1 MKIASW
7 NVNSVKARLPAVI
20 DWLET
25 AAPDVLALQEI
36 KCTADTFPFLEIE
49 AAGYRATVL
58 GQKTYNGVALI
69 SKSAPGS
76 VHEGLPDDGGDDE
89 QARYVEA
96 VFDGVRVAS
105 IYLPNGNP
113 VESDKFPYKLC
124 WMARLKR
131 HAARLLADEIPT
143 VLGGDFNVIP
153 EPEDCYDPDDWTG
166 DALYRPESRRAF
178 REILYLGWA
187 TPSGR
192 SMRGGAAPSPSGTT
206 SAAAGRGAKA
216 SASTTCC
223 CRRRRW
229 TGWRSAIS
237 TRSPAADRKPP
248 TIRRSGAASLRLLR
262 REICSAATAAKHRNT
277 GQRGCAN
284 LPWPLDNRA
293 FSKPGILSA
302 RRASISETPSPPTA
316 KNEVSR

>member
-7 NVNSVKARLPAVI
+7 NVNSIKARLPAVI
-20 DWLET
+20 DWLAA

-36 KCTADTFPFLEIE
+36 KCTAEAFPYLEIE

-69 SKSAPGS
+69 SKAAPDA
-76 VHEGLPDDGGDDE
+76 VREGLPGDDRDD

-113 VESDKFPYKLC
+113 VASDKFPYKLA

-131 HAARLLADEIPT
+131 HAARLLADEAPT

-153 EPEDCYDPDDWTG
+153 EPEDCYDPEDWAD

-178 REILYLGWA
+178 REILHLGWTDA
-187 TPSGR
+187 FR
-192 SMRGGAAPSPSGTT
+192 SLHARRGAAFTFWDYQR
-206 SAAAGRGAKA
+206 GRWQRGEGI
-216 SASTTCC
+216 
-223 CRRRRW
+223 R
-229 TGWRSAIS
+229 IDHLLL
-237 TRSPAADRKPP
+237 SPAAVDRLEACDIDTGPRARPK
-248 TIRRSGAASLRLLR
+248 ASDHTPIWCRLGPAQEAETLF
-262 REICSAATAAKHRNT
+262 
-277 GQRGCAN
+277 
-284 LPWPLDNRA
+284 RA
-293 FSKPGILSA
+293 PG
-302 RRASISETPSPPTA
+302 EDG
-316 KNEVSR
+316 

>member
-36 KCTADTFPFLEIE
+36 KCTADAFPHLEIE
-49 AAGYRATVL
+49 AAGYRAAVL

-69 SKSAPGS
+69 SKAAPDS
-76 VHEGLPDDGGDDE
+76 LREGLPGDGEDD

-113 VESDKFPYKLC
+113 VESDKFPYKLA
-124 WMARLKR
+124 WMARLRR
-131 HAARLLADEIPT
+131 HAVRLLADEVPT

-153 EPEDCYDPDDWTG
+153 EPEDCYDPGDWAG

-178 REILYLGWA
+178 REILYLGWTDA
-187 TPSGR
+187 FR
-192 SMRGGAAPSPSGTT
+192 SLHARRGGAFTFWDYQR
-206 SAAAGRGAKA
+206 GRWQRGEGI
-216 SASTTCC
+216 
-223 CRRRRW
+223 R
-229 TGWRSAIS
+229 IDHLLL
-237 TRSPAADRKPP
+237 SPAALDRLEECDID
-248 TIRRSGAASLRLLR
+248 TIPRSRPKASDHTPIWCNLGPAPEAGNLFH
-262 REICSAATAAKHRNT
+262 AT
-277 GQRGCAN
+277 GDDG
-284 LPWPLDNRA
+284 
-293 FSKPGILSA
+293 
-302 RRASISETPSPPTA
+302 
-316 KNEVSR
+316 

>member
-7 NVNSVKARLPAVI
+7 NVNSIKARLPAVI

-36 KCTADTFPFLEIE
+36 KCTADAFPFLEIE

-69 SKSAPGS
+69 SKTAPES
-76 VHEGLPDDGGDDE
+76 LREGLPGDGGEDD

-113 VESDKFPYKLC
+113 VESDKFPYKLA
-124 WMARLKR
+124 WMGRLKR
-131 HAARLLADEIPT
+131 HAARLLADEAPT

-153 EPEDCYDPDDWTG
+153 EPEDCYDPDDWAD

-178 REILYLGWA
+178 REILHLGWA
-187 TPSGR
+187 DAFR
-192 SMRGGAAPSPSGTT
+192 SLHARRGGAFTFWDYQR
-206 SAAAGRGAKA
+206 GRWQRGEGI
-216 SASTTCC
+216 
-223 CRRRRW
+223 R
-229 TGWRSAIS
+229 IDHLLL
-237 TRSPAADRKPP
+237 SPAALDRLEECDID
-248 TIRRSGAASLRLLR
+248 TIPRSRPKASDHTPVWCRLGPASQAADLFQ
-262 REICSAATAAKHRNT
+262 SAT
-277 GQRGCAN
+277 GDA
-284 LPWPLDNRA
+284 
-293 FSKPGILSA
+293 
-302 RRASISETPSPPTA
+302 
-316 KNEVSR
+316 

>member
-7 NVNSVKARLPAVI
+7 NVNSIKARLPAVI

-36 KCTADTFPFLEIE
+36 KCVAEAFPYLEIE

-69 SKSAPGS
+69 SKSAPDALR
-76 VHEGLPDDGGDDE
+76 EGLPGGESDD

-113 VESDKFPYKLC
+113 VASGKFDYKLA
-124 WMARLKR
+124 WMTRLKD
-131 HAARLLADEIPT
+131 HAARLLADEAPT

-153 EPEDCYDPDDWTG
+153 EPEDCYDPGDWTG

-178 REILYLGWA
+178 REILHLGWA
-187 TPSGR
+187 DAFR
-192 SMRGGAAPSPSGTT
+192 SLHARRGGAFTFWDYQR
-206 SAAAGRGAKA
+206 GRWQRGEGI
-216 SASTTCC
+216 
-223 CRRRRW
+223 R
-229 TGWRSAIS
+229 IDHLLL
-237 TRSPAADRKPP
+237 SPAALDRLEECDIDTGPRARPKASDHTPIWCSLGPAPP
-248 TIRRSGAASLRLLR
+248 TG
-262 REICSAATAAKHRNT
+262 
-277 GQRGCAN
+277 N
-284 LPWPLDNRA
+284 LFD
-293 FSKPGILSA
+293 
-302 RRASISETPSPPTA
+302 TPAGRT
-316 KNEVSR
+316 

>member
-7 NVNSVKARLPAVI
+7 NVNSIKARLPAVI

-36 KCTADTFPFLEIE
+36 KCTADAFPHLEIE
-49 AAGYRATVL
+49 AAGYRAAVL

-69 SKSAPGS
+69 SKAAPDS
-76 VHEGLPDDGGDDE
+76 LREGLPGDGEDD

-96 VFDGVRVAS
+96 VFDGVRIAS

-113 VESDKFPYKLC
+113 VGSGKFPYKLA

-131 HAARLLADEIPT
+131 HAARLLADEVPT

-178 REILYLGWA
+178 REILYLGWGGRLPVPPCA
-187 TPSGR
+187 TGR
-192 SMRGGAAPSPSGTT
+192 RLYLLGLPARPLAA
-206 SAAAGRGAKA
+206 GAKA
-216 SASTTCC
+216 SASTICC
-223 CRRRRW
+223 CRRRRSI
-229 TGWRSAIS
+229 GWRPATS
-237 TRSPAADRKPP
+237 TPCRAAAPRLP
-248 TIRRSGAASLRLLR
+248 TTRRSGAASV
-262 REICSAATAAKHRNT
+262 
-277 GQRGCAN
+277 
-284 LPWPLDNRA
+284 
-293 FSKPGILSA
+293 
-302 RRASISETPSPPTA
+302 PPTRPGTCSTRPA
-316 KNEVSR
+316 KTDKDRPWTSQTRRSS

>member
-7 NVNSVKARLPAVI
+7 NVNSIKARLPAVI

-36 KCTADTFPFLEIE
+36 KCTADAFPHLEIE
-49 AAGYRATVL
+49 AAGYRAAVL

-69 SKSAPGS
+69 SKAAPDS
-76 VHEGLPDDGGDDE
+76 LREGLPGDSGDD

-113 VESDKFPYKLC
+113 VGSDKFPYKLA

-131 HAARLLADEIPT
+131 HAAGLLADEVPT

-178 REILYLGWA
+178 REILHLGWA
-187 TPSGR
+187 DAFR
-192 SMRGGAAPSPSGTT
+192 SLHARRGGAFTFWDYQR
-206 SAAAGRGAKA
+206 GRWQRGEGI
-216 SASTTCC
+216 
-223 CRRRRW
+223 R
-229 TGWRSAIS
+229 IDHLLL
-237 TRSPAADRKPP
+237 SPAALDRLEACDIDTVP
-248 TIRRSGAASLRLLR
+248 RSRPKASDHTPVWCCLGPAAEAGSLFH
-262 REICSAATAAKHRNT
+262 A
-277 GQRGCAN
+277 
-284 LPWPLDNRA
+284 
-293 FSKPGILSA
+293 PG
-302 RRASISETPSPPTA
+302 EDG
-316 KNEVSR
+316 

>member
-7 NVNSVKARLPAVI
+7 NVNSIKARLPAVI

-36 KCTADTFPFLEIE
+36 KCTADAFPHLEIE
-49 AAGYRATVL
+49 AAGYRAAVL

-69 SKSAPGS
+69 SKVAPDS
-76 VHEGLPDDGGDDE
+76 LREGLPGDGGDD

-113 VESDKFPYKLC
+113 VGSGKFPYKLA

-131 HAARLLADEIPT
+131 HATRLLADEVPT

-187 TPSGR
+187 DAFR
-192 SMRGGAAPSPSGTT
+192 SLHARRGGAFTFWDYQR
-206 SAAAGRGAKA
+206 GRWQRGEGI
-216 SASTTCC
+216 
-223 CRRRRW
+223 R
-229 TGWRSAIS
+229 IDHLLL
-237 TRSPAADRKPP
+237 SPAALDRLEVCDIDTVP
-248 TIRRSGAASLRLLR
+248 RSRPKASDHTP
-262 REICSAATAAKHRNT
+262 IWCSLGPAHEA
-277 GQRGCAN
+277 GN
-284 LPWPLDNRA
+284 LFHA
-293 FSKPGILSA
+293 PG
-302 RRASISETPSPPTA
+302 EDG
-316 KNEVSR
+316 